1 MQIDIFSD
9 TICPWCYIGKRRLE
23 EALEIRPNLDVSI
36 FWHPFELNPDMPVEG
51 MDRNQYVIAK
61 FGGSEKAN
69 EVYRPIREAGESLGI
84 SFAFGKGAR
93 IPNTARSHALIFWA
107 QQEGMGTAMVE
118 ALFRAYFLCGRDIGD
133 TKVLIEIAEA
143 EGMDR
148 ELVEARFASDFNLE
162 EVRAVSDK
170 MRSIGLSG
178 VPCFIIDRKYAVV
191 GAQDRSVF
199 LDLFDKIER
208 GEG

>member
-36 FWHPFELNPDMPVEG
+36 FWHPFELNPDMPAEG
-51 MDRNQYVIAK
+51 MDRDSYFAGK
-61 FGGSEKAN
+61 FGDLDKVEAH
-69 EVYRPIREAGESLGI
+69 YRPIREAGANLGI
-84 SFAFGKGAR
+84 TFAFEKAPR

-118 ALFRAYFLCGRDIGD
+118 ALFDAYFRRGQDIGD
-133 TKVLIEIAEA
+133 ARILTGIAEA

-148 ELVEARFASDFNLE
+148 ELVEARFASGFNLE
-162 EVRAVSDK
+162 DVRAVTDK

-178 VPCFIIDRKYAVV
+178 VPCFIVDRRYAVV
-191 GAQDRSVF
+191 GAQDSSVF